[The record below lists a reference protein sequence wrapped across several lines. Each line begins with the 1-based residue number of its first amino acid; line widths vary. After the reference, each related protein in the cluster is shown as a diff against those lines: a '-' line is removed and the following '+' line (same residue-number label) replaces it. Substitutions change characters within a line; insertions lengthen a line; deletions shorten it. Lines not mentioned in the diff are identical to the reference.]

1 MPRRKRL
8 ERRDVIW
15 AAARLLEEEGPAAFT
30 LHQLARRL
38 GIQTPS
44 LYNHI
49 EGMAGLRADLAVLN
63 AQKLADAMEQ
73 AAIGRSGAEAL
84 YAVAQAV
91 RSYIKSSPV
100 LYQFCLLS
108 SGNKETPNKELK
120 AAEERSLRVGLAI
133 VQSFNL
139 QGEDAVHA
147 LRGLRSLIH
156 GFASLEAAGGFGMP
170 LDCDDS
176 FHRLLEAYSRGLA
189 DIASA
194 KDAAID

>member
-1 MPRRKRL
+1 MPPRKRL
-8 ERRDVIW
+8 DRADVIQ
-15 AAARLLEEEGPAAFT
+15 AAALLLEEEGPAAFT

-49 EGMAGLRADLAVLN
+49 DGLPGLHADLAVLN
-63 AQKLADAMEQ
+63 ARKLADAMEQ
-73 AAIGRSGAEAL
+73 AAIGCSGPQAL

-91 RSYIKSSPV
+91 RGYILSAPV

-108 SGNKETPNKELK
+108 SGNQANPNDALK
-120 AAEERSLRVGLAI
+120 AAEERALRVGLAI
-133 VQSFNL
+133 VQSYNL
-139 QGEDAVHA
+139 RGDDAVHA

-170 LDCDDS
+170 LDCDES
-176 FHRLLEAYSRGLA
+176 FRRLLEAYSRGLS
-189 DIASA
+189 DL
-194 KDAAID
+194 AAAQSPAVN